1 MNKFSN
7 ILICTDLDGTL
18 LDDEKKISKE
28 NIEAIEYFKDNGG
41 YFTFVTGRMPFFVS
55 NVYNEIRP
63 NVPFGC
69 INGGGLYDC
78 EKQEYIWIEEMSKD
92 VISMLECVDN
102 ELPSVGIQV
111 NTPWHVFFCK
121 ESDAM
126 VEFRRVTGLPNLAC
140 GYKEVTE
147 PFSKIVFAC
156 EEHEIVVLETLLRSH
171 FMADRFDFIRSER
184 TLFEILPKGINKGMA
199 IKKLA
204 EHLNIDVSRTNAVG
218 DYNNDVAMLKAA
230 GIGIAVENA
239 SAEARAAADC
249 VTVSNNENA
258 IAQIIYDIER
268 GKLNF
273 NSCD

>member
-1 MNKFSN
+1 MKKFSN

-28 NIEAIEYFKDNGG
+28 NIKAIEYFKENGG

-55 NVYNEIRP
+55 NIYNKIRP
-63 NVPFGC
+63 NAPFGC

-111 NTPWHVFFCK
+111 NTPCHVFFCK

-140 GYKEVTE
+140 GYKDVTE

-156 EEHEIVVLETLLRSH
+156 EEHEIAALENLLRSH
-171 FMADRFDFIRSER
+171 PMADRFDFIRSER

-204 EHLNIDVSRTNAVG
+204 EHLNIDVSRTIAVG

-230 GIGIAVENA
+230 GIGVAVENA
-239 SAEARAAADC
+239 CTEAKAAADYI
-249 VTVSNNENA
+249 TVSNNENA
-258 IAQIIYDIER
+258 IAQIIYDIDR
-268 GKLNF
+268 GKVHF
-273 NSCD
+273 DS